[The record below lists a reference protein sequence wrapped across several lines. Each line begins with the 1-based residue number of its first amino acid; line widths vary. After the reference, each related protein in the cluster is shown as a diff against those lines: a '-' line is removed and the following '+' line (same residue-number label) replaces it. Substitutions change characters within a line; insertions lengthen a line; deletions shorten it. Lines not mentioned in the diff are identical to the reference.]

1 MTLWQFGAWIKH
13 APIESPTNKVMGGDG
28 LTVAEYLL
36 FDWLNANLEKPHPG
50 DPRVRRAQVAEQ
62 AELRAAH
69 ERAQARRAQLGIT
82 GSVLR
87 RKKKPADSS
96 AE

>member
-13 APIESPTNKVMGGDG
+13 APIESPTNKAMGGDG

-50 DPRVRRAQVAEQ
+50 DPRVRRAKAVEQ
-62 AELRAAH
+62 AELKAAH
-69 ERAQARRAQLGIT
+69 ERAQARRKQLGIT

-87 RKKKPADSS
+87 RKKTADSS
-96 AE
+96 AK